1 MSTLIEEQYNV
12 LRQQIDNSLQ
22 KANAHKER
30 LKRANSRYSIFNI
43 LFSALATF
51 VAGQAAV
58 AGGALAG
65 GWRFTCAVAS
75 GFALGATIVAGVQK
89 QVADPDLLAEA
100 SECVGKLRALKI
112 DTLAPTYDLDGAR
125 KKYQQILSDFS
136 KIEC

>member
-1 MSTLIEEQYNV
+1 MSTVIEEQYNV

-43 LFSALATF
+43 LLSALATF

-58 AGGALAG
+58 VGGALAG
-65 GWRFTCAVAS
+65 GWRITCAVAS

-112 DTLAPTYDLDGAR
+112 DTLAPTYDLEGAR

>member
-1 MSTLIEEQYNV
+1 MSTVIDEQYNV
-12 LRQQIDNSLQ
+12 LRQQIENSLQ

-43 LFSALATF
+43 LLSALATF

-58 AGGALAG
+58 AGTALAG
-65 GWRFTCAVAS
+65 GWRVTCALAS

-112 DTLAPTYDLDGAR
+112 DALAPTYDLDGAR

>member
-1 MSTLIEEQYNV
+1 MSTVIDEQYNV

-22 KANAHKER
+22 KASAHKDR
-30 LKRANSRYSIFNI
+30 LKRASSRYSIFNI
-43 LFSALATF
+43 LLSALATF
-51 VAGQAAV
+51 VAGQAAL
-58 AGGALAG
+58 AGGALVG
-65 GWRFTCAVAS
+65 GWRITCAVAS

-89 QVADPDLLAEA
+89 QVADPDLMAEA

>member
-1 MSTLIEEQYNV
+1 MSTVIDEQYNV
-12 LRQQIDNSLQ
+12 LRQQIENSLQ

-43 LFSALATF
+43 LLSALATF

-58 AGGALAG
+58 AGTALAG
-65 GWRFTCAVAS
+65 GWRVTCALAS

-112 DTLAPTYDLDGAR
+112 DALAPTYDLDGAR
-125 KKYQQILSDFS
+125 KEYQQILSDFS